1 MALEREPRPRS
12 VGRTLLPLAFV
23 FLTVGI
29 STAMV
34 GPFLSLFLSTEVGVG
49 PLAVTVFLVATP
61 LAGVLAATLAGRLS
75 DRWPIRRRIMIA
87 ASGAGLVGTG
97 LAAFVREYP
106 ILLGISLTIF
116 AFAGTLYPQSFAY
129 ARQVLTRDDPDR
141 AAIGISALRT
151 VFSLAW
157 VAGPPLA
164 AVLLDAGGF
173 RLVYG
178 AASLTYV
185 LSGLVAVLFLK
196 ELPAATVR
204 ASAETPAD
212 PSSFPLAQPAP
223 TLAATPAPDLAGGAA
238 PADRLGPEPSRRVLW
253 LTVVAFVLLQCPLML
268 GIQALPLYISHDL
281 GGKVSDA
288 GLILGLCAL
297 LEIPLMLTFGWL
309 ATRMRLRTL
318 LVIGACCGITY
329 ETLASLATGVSLL
342 VAAQI
347 INALFIAAVNGLGI
361 SYMQDMLPAHP
372 GRATTMFTNSFPI
385 GAVLAGPIFGLAQ
398 EFGFRWAYVIN
409 VGLCVAGL
417 AVLLVARPA
426 ASSPTSPGS
435 TAGQRRV
442 TPSISSPT
450 RSTAHLPGAP

>member
-1 MALEREPRPRS
+1 MTLEPAPRPRS

-23 FLTVGI
+23 FLAVGI

-75 DRWPIRRRIMIA
+75 DRRPIRRRIMIA

-106 ILLGISLTIF
+106 LLLALSLTVF

-141 AAIGISALRT
+141 AAIAISALRT

-178 AASLTYV
+178 AASVTYV
-185 LSGLVAVLFLK
+185 LSGLVAVFFLK
-196 ELPAATVR
+196 ELPAAAPR
-204 ASAETPAD
+204 AKGEDGVT
-212 PSSFPLAQPAP
+212 AP
-223 TLAATPAPDLAGGAA
+223 VE
-238 PADRLGPEPSRRVLW
+238 RLGPEPSRRVLW
-253 LTVVAFVLLQCPLML
+253 LTVAAFVLLQCPLML
-268 GIQALPLYISHDL
+268 GIQAMPLYISHDL
-281 GGKVSDA
+281 GGQVSDA

-309 ATRMRLRTL
+309 ATRVRLRTL
-318 LVIGACCGITY
+318 LVFGACCGISY

-347 INALFIAAVNGLGI
+347 VNALFIAAVNGLGI
-361 SYMQDMLPAHP
+361 SYMQDMLPGHP

-409 VGLCVAGL
+409 VGLCVTGL
-417 AVLLVARPA
+417 AVLLVARPPA
-426 ASSPTSPGS
+426 RSPASTGP
-435 TAGQRRV
+435 TAGQLLV
-442 TPSISSPT
+442 TPST
-450 RSTAHLPGAP
+450 